1 MAMLMKM
8 MLNDICELI
17 VDCEHKTAPI
27 QETGYP
33 SIRTPNVGRGR
44 LILDGVNRVSEE
56 TYRRW
61 SQRAV
66 PQTDDIILAREA
78 PLGNAAIIPPNLDV
92 CLGQRTVLIRPNKNK
107 VDPHYLVY
115 LLLGDEIQGQ
125 FHGLGAGATVPHLN
139 MKDIREL
146 PLPKL
151 PPLSVQQRIG
161 AFLAAYDDLIENNT
175 RRIKALE
182 QVAHDLYR
190 EWFVEF
196 RFSGHESVPLVE
208 SGTDYGMIPQGWEV
222 LPVSQAIE
230 INPRI
235 AVVKDAEK
243 PFIEMARLSENSM
256 LIDTR
261 DMEFR
266 TTNNGSKFQNYDTLF
281 ARITPCLENGKTGY
295 VNFLANGNVA
305 LGSTEFVVMRSRTL
319 TPEYVYCLSRLSDF
333 RAAAQ
338 KTMTGA
344 SGRQRVQNTFFDS
357 YLVVQPSQD
366 VLREFQGMAAPLFDQ
381 ISVLAQ
387 KNDALREARDLLL
400 PRLVSGELDVSEVE
414 LGGIRDV

>member
-115 LLLGDEIQGQ
+115 LMLGDEIQGQ

-151 PPLSVQQRIG
+151 PPLSVQQKIG
-161 AFLAAYDDLIENNT
+161 AFLSVYDNLIENNT
-175 RRIKALE
+175 RRIKDLKQA
-182 QVAHDLYR
+182 AHDLYR
-190 EWFVEF
+190 VWFLEF
-196 RFSGHESVPLVE
+196 RFLGHENLPLVD

-222 LPVSQAIE
+222 VKLEDVIELAYGKALKAEDRISGDVPVYGSSGIVGFHNEYLVEAPGVIVGRKG
-230 INPRI
+230 N
-235 AVVKDAEK
+235 VGSV
-243 PFIEMARLSENSM
+243 FWSENNFYP
-256 LIDTR
+256 IDTVYYVNTHVCLHYVYYNLQYQNFINNDAAVPGLSR
-261 DMEFR
+261 RQAYALPFVVPSKDVLAEFQDFVAPIFEQIHVLN
-266 TTNNGSKFQNYDTLF
+266 TKNDTL
-281 ARITPCLENGKTGY
+281 
-295 VNFLANGNVA
+295 
-305 LGSTEFVVMRSRTL
+305 
-319 TPEYVYCLSRLSDF
+319 
-333 RAAAQ
+333 
-338 KTMTGA
+338 
-344 SGRQRVQNTFFDS
+344 
-357 YLVVQPSQD
+357 
-366 VLREFQGMAAPLFDQ
+366 RET
-381 ISVLAQ
+381 
-387 KNDALREARDLLL
+387 RDLLL
-400 PRLVSGELDVSEVE
+400 PRLVSGELDVSKVE
-414 LGGIRDV
+414 LGGIRNV